1 MIDDICSDAKDQMQ
15 KTLEAL
21 KKQLAGQYES
31 VELNPILSILIEHVT
46 GWDQVQQ
53 VIHKDDSISAA
64 QQLAFETAG
73 TALLKGRPIQYITGK
88 TWFMGEPYIVNEQVL
103 IPRPETEELVDW
115 VIEYAAIKGKALRIL
130 DIGTGSGCIAIAI
143 KKALPE
149 AIVSAIDISTSA
161 IKIAEANAAALK
173 ADIEFIAL
181 DILNTAFLPGQYDV
195 IVSNPP
201 YIPMQEMKNMEL
213 QVTDHEPNIAL
224 FVPDEDPLVF
234 YKAIARLAK
243 LHLSTNGQLFFEIH
257 YDQGDAM
264 IALLDEMHF
273 HAELRA
279 DLFEKDRMVRA
290 SLKPR

>member
-1 MIDDICSDAKDQMQ
+1 MRLNDIKQ
-15 KTLEAL
+15 AL
-21 KKQLAGQYES
+21 KKQLAGQFES
-31 VELNPILSILIEHVT
+31 VELGPILSILIEHVT

-53 VIHKDDSISAA
+53 VIHKDNTISAA
-64 QQLAFETAG
+64 QELAFETAA
-73 TALLKGRPIQYITGK
+73 TALLEGRPIQYITGK
-88 TWFMGEPYIVNEQVL
+88 TWFMGEPYIVNDQVL

-115 VIEYAAIKGKALRIL
+115 VIEYAAIKGKVLRIL

-161 IKIAEANAAALK
+161 IKIAAANAATLK

-201 YIPMQEMKNMEL
+201 YIPMHEMKNMEL

-273 HAELRA
+273 HAELRT
-279 DLFEKDRMVRA
+279 DLFGKDRMIRA

>member
-1 MIDDICSDAKDQMQ
+1 MSLNDIKQ
-15 KTLEAL
+15 AL
-21 KKQLAGQYES
+21 KKQLADQFET
-31 VELNPILSILIEHVT
+31 VELNPILSILIEHIT
-46 GWDQVQQ
+46 GWDQLHQAL
-53 VIHKDDSISAA
+53 HKDQPISVE
-64 QQLAFETAG
+64 QRLAFEKAATELA
-73 TALLKGRPIQYITGK
+73 AGRPIQYITGK
-88 TWFMGEPYIVNEQVL
+88 AWFMGEPYTVNDQVL

-115 VIEYAAIKGKALRIL
+115 IIEYAEIKGKALRIL

-149 AIVSAIDISTSA
+149 AKVSAIDISTNA
-161 IKIAEANAAALK
+161 LKIAASNADGLNTE
-173 ADIEFIAL
+173 IEFIPL
-181 DILNTAFLPGQYDV
+181 DILNTAFLPDQYDV

-201 YIPMQEMKNMEL
+201 YIPLQEMKNMEL
-213 QVTDHEPNIAL
+213 QVTDYEPNIAL

-243 LHLSTNGQLFFEIH
+243 LHLVSNGQLFFEIH

-264 IALLDEMHF
+264 ITLLDEMHF

-279 DLFEKDRMVRA
+279 DLFGKDRMIRA

>member
-1 MIDDICSDAKDQMQ
+1 MLLNDIKQ
-15 KTLEAL
+15 AL
-21 KKQLAGQYES
+21 KKQLAGQFES
-31 VELNPILSILIEHVT
+31 VELNPILSILIEHIT

-53 VIHKDDSISAA
+53 VIHKDNAISEE
-64 QQLAFETAG
+64 QVLAFETAAE
-73 TALLKGRPIQYITGK
+73 ALLAGRPIQYITGK
-88 TWFMGEPYIVNEQVL
+88 AWFMGEAYAVNDQVL
-103 IPRPETEELVDW
+103 IPRPETEELVEW
-115 VIEYAAIKGKALRIL
+115 IIEYAAIKGNALRIL
-130 DIGTGSGCIAIAI
+130 DIGTGSGCIAIAL

-149 AIVSAIDISTSA
+149 ATVSAIDISSGA
-161 IKIAEANAAALK
+161 LKIAATNAAALK
-173 ADIEFIAL
+173 ADIEFTCL

-273 HAELRA
+273 HAELRT
-279 DLFEKDRMVRA
+279 DLFGKDRMVRA

>member
-1 MIDDICSDAKDQMQ
+1 MRLIDIKQ
-15 KTLEAL
+15 AL
-21 KKQLAGQYES
+21 KKQLADQYES
-31 VELNPILSILIEHVT
+31 VELGPILSILIEHVT
-46 GWDQVQQ
+46 GWDQVRQ
-53 VIHKDDSISAA
+53 VIHKDNTISAA
-64 QQLAFETAG
+64 QQLAFETAA
-73 TALLKGRPIQYITGK
+73 TALLAGRPIQYITGK
-88 TWFMGEPYIVNEQVL
+88 TWFMGEPYNVNEQVL

-130 DIGTGSGCIAIAI
+130 DIGTGSGCIAIAL

-149 AIVSAIDISTSA
+149 AIVSAIDISTGA
-161 IKIAEANAAALK
+161 IKIAAANAAALK
-173 ADIEFIAL
+173 ADIEWIAL
-181 DILNTAFLPGQYDV
+181 DILNTAFLPDQYDV

-243 LHLSTNGQLFFEIH
+243 LHLSANGQLFFEIH

-273 HAELRA
+273 HAELRT
-279 DLFEKDRMVRA
+279 DMFGKDRMVRA

>member
-1 MIDDICSDAKDQMQ
+1 
-15 KTLEAL
+15 L
-21 KKQLAGQYES
+21 KKQLADQYES
-31 VELNPILSILIEHVT
+31 VELGPILSILIEHVT

-53 VIHKDDSISAA
+53 VIHKDNTISAA
-64 QQLAFETAG
+64 QELAFETAA
-73 TALLKGRPIQYITGK
+73 TALLAGRPIQYITGK
-88 TWFMGEPYIVNEQVL
+88 TWFMGEPYNVNEQVL

-130 DIGTGSGCIAIAI
+130 DIGTGSGCIAIAL

-149 AIVSAIDISTSA
+149 AIVSAIDISTGA
-161 IKIAEANAAALK
+161 IKIAAANAAALK
-173 ADIEFIAL
+173 ADIEWIAL
-181 DILNTAFLPGQYDV
+181 DILNTAFLPDQYDV

-224 FVPDEDPLVF
+224 FVPDEDPLMF
-234 YKAIARLAK
+234 YRTIARLAK

-264 IALLDEMHF
+264 ITLLDEMHF
-273 HAELRA
+273 HAELRT
-279 DLFEKDRMVRA
+279 DMFGKDRMVRA

>member
-1 MIDDICSDAKDQMQ
+1 MRLNEIKQ
-15 KTLEAL
+15 AL
-21 KKQLAGQYES
+21 KKQLEGQFES
-31 VELNPILSILIEHVT
+31 VELNPILSILIEHIT
-46 GWDQVQQ
+46 GWDQVHQ
-53 VIHKDDSISAA
+53 VLHKDNAISEA
-64 QQLAFETAG
+64 QSLDFETAA
-73 TALLKGRPIQYITGK
+73 TELLAGRPIQYITGK
-88 TWFMGEPYIVNEQVL
+88 AWFMGDAYTVSEQVL

-130 DIGTGSGCIAIAI
+130 DIGTGSGCIAIAL

-149 AIVSAIDISTSA
+149 ATVTAIDISTSA
-161 IKIAEANAAALK
+161 IKIAEANATTLK
-173 ADIEFIAL
+173 AEIEFITL

-195 IVSNPP
+195 IISNPP

-243 LHLSTNGQLFFEIH
+243 LHLSSNGQLFFEIH

-264 IALLDEMHF
+264 IELLDEMHF
-273 HAELRA
+273 HAELRT
-279 DLFEKDRMVRA
+279 DLFGKDRMIRA

>member
-1 MIDDICSDAKDQMQ
+1 MRLNDIKQ
-15 KTLEAL
+15 AL
-21 KKQLAGQYES
+21 KKQLAGQFES

-53 VIHKDDSISAA
+53 VIHKDNTISAA
-64 QQLAFETAG
+64 QELAFETAA
-73 TALLKGRPIQYITGK
+73 TALLAGRPIQYITGK
-88 TWFMGEPYIVNEQVL
+88 TWFMGEPYNVNEQVL
-103 IPRPETEELVDW
+103 IPRPETEELVEW

-130 DIGTGSGCIAIAI
+130 DIGTGSGCIAIAL

-149 AIVSAIDISTSA
+149 AIVSAIDISTGA
-161 IKIAEANAAALK
+161 IKIAAANAAALK
-173 ADIEFIAL
+173 ADIEWIAL
-181 DILNTAFLPGQYDV
+181 DILNTAFLPDQYDV

-224 FVPDEDPLVF
+224 FVPDEDPLMF
-234 YKAIARLAK
+234 YRTIARLAK

-273 HAELRA
+273 HAELRT
-279 DLFEKDRMVRA
+279 DMFGKDRMVRA

>member
-1 MIDDICSDAKDQMQ
+1 MRLNDIKQ
-15 KTLEAL
+15 AL
-21 KKQLAGQYES
+21 KKQLAGQFES
-31 VELNPILSILIEHVT
+31 VELGPILSILIEHVT

-53 VIHKDDSISAA
+53 VIHKDNTISAA
-64 QQLAFETAG
+64 QELAFETAA
-73 TALLKGRPIQYITGK
+73 TALLEGKPIQYITGK
-88 TWFMGEPYIVNEQVL
+88 TWFMGEPYIVNDQVL

-115 VIEYAAIKGKALRIL
+115 VIVYAAIKGKVLRIL

-161 IKIAEANAAALK
+161 IKIAAANAATLK

-201 YIPMQEMKNMEL
+201 YIPMHEMKNMEL

-273 HAELRA
+273 HAELRT
-279 DLFEKDRMVRA
+279 DLFGKDRMIRA

>member
-1 MIDDICSDAKDQMQ
+1 MRLNDIKQ
-15 KTLEAL
+15 AL
-21 KKQLAGQYES
+21 KKQLADQYES
-31 VELNPILSILIEHVT
+31 VELGPILSILIEHVT

-53 VIHKDDSISAA
+53 VIHKDNTISAA
-64 QQLAFETAG
+64 QQLAFETAA
-73 TALLKGRPIQYITGK
+73 TALLAGRPIQYITGK

-103 IPRPETEELVDW
+103 IPRPETEELVNW

-130 DIGTGSGCIAIAI
+130 DIGTGSGCIAIAL
-143 KKALPE
+143 KKALPD
-149 AIVSAIDISTSA
+149 AIVSAIDISTGA
-161 IKIAEANAAALK
+161 IKIAAANAAALN
-173 ADIEFIAL
+173 ADIELIAL
-181 DILNTAFLPGQYDV
+181 DILNTAFLPDQYDV

-224 FVPDEDPLVF
+224 FVPDEDPLMF
-234 YKAIARLAK
+234 YRAIARLAK

-264 IALLDEMHF
+264 IALLVEMHF
-273 HAELRA
+273 HAELRT
-279 DLFEKDRMVRA
+279 DMFGKDRMVRA

>member
-1 MIDDICSDAKDQMQ
+1 MLLNDIKQ
-15 KTLEAL
+15 AL
-21 KKQLAGQYES
+21 KKQLAGQFES

-53 VIHKDDSISAA
+53 VIHKDNAISEEEV
-64 QQLAFETAG
+64 LAFETAA
-73 TALLKGRPIQYITGK
+73 TALLAGRPIQYITGK
-88 TWFMGEPYIVNEQVL
+88 TWFMGEPYIVNDQVL

-149 AIVSAIDISTSA
+149 AIVSAIDISTGA
-161 IKIAEANAAALK
+161 IKIAATNAATLK
-173 ADIEFIAL
+173 ANIEFTCL

-243 LHLSTNGQLFFEIH
+243 LHLSANGQLFFEIH

-273 HAELRA
+273 HAELRT
-279 DLFEKDRMVRA
+279 DLFGKDRMVRA

>member
-1 MIDDICSDAKDQMQ
+1 MRLNDIKH
-15 KTLEAL
+15 AL
-21 KKQLAGQYES
+21 KKQLSGQYES
-31 VELNPILSILIEHVT
+31 VELGPILSILIEHVT

-53 VIHKDDSISAA
+53 VLHKDDLISAA
-64 QQLAFETAG
+64 QALAFETAA
-73 TALLKGRPIQYITGK
+73 TALLAGRPIQYITGK
-88 TWFMGEPYIVNEQVL
+88 TWFMGEPYIVNDQVL

-130 DIGTGSGCIAIAI
+130 DIGTGSGCIAIAL

-161 IKIAEANAAALK
+161 IKIAAANAAVLK
-173 ADIEFIAL
+173 ADIELIAL
-181 DILNTAFLPGQYDV
+181 DILNTAFLPDQYDV

-264 IALLDEMHF
+264 IKLLDEMHF
-273 HAELRA
+273 HAELRT
-279 DLFEKDRMVRA
+279 DLFGKDRMIRA

>member
-1 MIDDICSDAKDQMQ
+1 MRLNDIKQ
-15 KTLEAL
+15 AL
-21 KKQLAGQYES
+21 KKQLAGQFES
-31 VELNPILSILIEHVT
+31 VELGPILSILIEHVT

-53 VIHKDDSISAA
+53 VIHKDDLISAA
-64 QQLAFETAG
+64 QQLAFETAA
-73 TALLKGRPIQYITGK
+73 TALLAGRPIQYITGK
-88 TWFMGEPYIVNEQVL
+88 TWFMGEPYIVDEQVL
-103 IPRPETEELVDW
+103 IPRPETEELVEW

-161 IKIAEANAAALK
+161 IKIAATNAAALK
-173 ADIEFIAL
+173 ADIELIAL
-181 DILNTAFLPGQYDV
+181 DILNTAFLPDQYDV

-264 IALLDEMHF
+264 IALLDDMHF
-273 HAELRA
+273 HAELRT
-279 DLFEKDRMVRA
+279 DLFGKDRMIRA

>member
-1 MIDDICSDAKDQMQ
+1 MHQVVNKD
-15 KTLEAL
+15 
-21 KKQLAGQYES
+21 
-31 VELNPILSILIEHVT
+31 N
-46 GWDQVQQ
+46 
-53 VIHKDDSISAA
+53 SISAE
-64 QQLAFETAG
+64 QVLAFETAA
-73 TALLKGRPIQYITGK
+73 TELVAGRPIQYITGK
-88 TWFMGEPYIVNEQVL
+88 AWFMGEAYTVNEQVL

-115 VIEYAAIKGKALRIL
+115 VTEYAEIKGKALRIL
-130 DIGTGSGCIAIAI
+130 DIGTGSGCIAIAL
-143 KKALPE
+143 KKAMPD
-149 AIVSAIDISTSA
+149 ATVAAIDISPSA

-173 ADIEFIAL
+173 ADIEFITL

-201 YIPMQEMKNMEL
+201 YIPMEEMKNMDL

-243 LHLSTNGQLFFEIH
+243 LHLSSNGQLFFEIH

-273 HAELRA
+273 HAELRT
-279 DLFEKDRMVRA
+279 DLFSKDRMIRA

>member
-1 MIDDICSDAKDQMQ
+1 MSLNDIKQ
-15 KTLEAL
+15 AL
-21 KKQLAGQYES
+21 KKQLADQFES
-31 VELNPILSILIEHVT
+31 VELNPILSILIEHIT
-46 GWDQVQQ
+46 GWDQLHQAL
-53 VIHKDDSISAA
+53 HKDQPISAE
-64 QQLAFETAG
+64 QRLAFEKAATELA
-73 TALLKGRPIQYITGK
+73 AGRPIQYITEK
-88 TWFMGEPYIVNEQVL
+88 AWFMGEPYTVNDQVL

-115 VIEYAAIKGKALRIL
+115 IIEYAEIKGKALRIL
-130 DIGTGSGCIAIAI
+130 DIGTGSGCIAIAL

-149 AIVSAIDISTSA
+149 AKVSAIDISTNA
-161 IKIAEANAAALK
+161 LKIAASNADRLNAE
-173 ADIEFIAL
+173 IEFIPL
-181 DILNTAFLPGQYDV
+181 DILNTAFLPDQYDV

-201 YIPMQEMKNMEL
+201 YIPLQEMKNMEL
-213 QVTDHEPNIAL
+213 QVTDYEPNIAL

-243 LHLSTNGQLFFEIH
+243 LHLASNGQLFFEIH

-279 DLFEKDRMVRA
+279 DLFGKDRMIRA

>member
-1 MIDDICSDAKDQMQ
+1 MRLNEIKQ
-15 KTLEAL
+15 AL
-21 KKQLAGQYES
+21 KKQLADQFES
-31 VELNPILSILIEHVT
+31 VELAPILSILIEHIT

-53 VIHKDDSISAA
+53 VIQKDNSISEA
-64 QQLAFETAG
+64 QTKAFETAAE
-73 TALLKGRPIQYITGK
+73 ALLAGRPIQYITGK
-88 TWFMGEPYIVNEQVL
+88 AWFMGEAYTVNEQVL

-130 DIGTGSGCIAIAI
+130 DIGTGSGCIAIAL

-149 AIVSAIDISTSA
+149 ATVAAIDISPGA
-161 IKIAEANAAALK
+161 LKIAEANASALK
-173 ADIEFIAL
+173 TAIEFIVL

-195 IVSNPP
+195 IISNPP

-224 FVPDEDPLVF
+224 FVPDEDPLLF

-243 LHLSTNGQLFFEIH
+243 LHLSSNGQLFFEIH
-257 YDQGDAM
+257 YDQGDAL
-264 IALLDEMHF
+264 ITLLDEMHF
-273 HAELRA
+273 HAELRT

>member
-1 MIDDICSDAKDQMQ
+1 MLLNDIKQ
-15 KTLEAL
+15 AL
-21 KKQLAGQYES
+21 KKQLAGQFES

-53 VIHKDDSISAA
+53 VIHKDNAISEE
-64 QQLAFETAG
+64 QVLAFETAA
-73 TALLKGRPIQYITGK
+73 TALLTGRPIQYITGK
-88 TWFMGEPYIVNEQVL
+88 TWFMGEPYIVNDQVL

-149 AIVSAIDISTSA
+149 AIVSAIDISTGA
-161 IKIAEANAAALK
+161 IKIAATNAATLK
-173 ADIEFIAL
+173 ADIELIAL

-243 LHLSTNGQLFFEIH
+243 LHLSANGQLFFEIH

-273 HAELRA
+273 HAELRT
-279 DLFEKDRMVRA
+279 DLFGKDRMVRA

>member
-1 MIDDICSDAKDQMQ
+1 MSLNDIKQ
-15 KTLEAL
+15 AL
-21 KKQLAGQYES
+21 KKQLSSQYET
-31 VELNPILSILIEHVT
+31 VELNPILSILIEHIT
-46 GWDQVQQ
+46 GWDQLHQAL
-53 VIHKDDSISAA
+53 HKDQPISAE
-64 QQLAFETAG
+64 QRLAFEKAATELA
-73 TALLKGRPIQYITGK
+73 AGRPIQYITGK
-88 TWFMGEPYIVNEQVL
+88 AWFMGEPYTVNDQVL

-115 VIEYAAIKGKALRIL
+115 IIEYAEIKGSALRIL
-130 DIGTGSGCIAIAI
+130 DIGTGSGCIAIAL

-149 AIVSAIDISTSA
+149 AKVSAIDISTNA
-161 IKIAEANAAALK
+161 LKIAASNADGLNAE
-173 ADIEFIAL
+173 IEFIPL
-181 DILNTAFLPGQYDV
+181 DILNTAFLPDQYDV

-201 YIPMQEMKNMEL
+201 YIPLQEMKNMEL
-213 QVTDHEPNIAL
+213 QVTDYEPNIAL

-243 LHLSTNGQLFFEIH
+243 LHLASNGQLFFEIH

-279 DLFEKDRMVRA
+279 DLFGKDRMIRA

>member
-1 MIDDICSDAKDQMQ
+1 MRLNDIKQ
-15 KTLEAL
+15 AL
-21 KKQLAGQYES
+21 KKQLADQYES
-31 VELNPILSILIEHVT
+31 VELGPILSILIEHVT

-53 VIHKDDSISAA
+53 VIHKDNTISAA
-64 QQLAFETAG
+64 QELAFETAA
-73 TALLKGRPIQYITGK
+73 TALLAGRPIQYITGT
-88 TWFMGEPYIVNEQVL
+88 TWFMGEPYNVNEQVL

-130 DIGTGSGCIAIAI
+130 DIGTGSGCIAIAL

-149 AIVSAIDISTSA
+149 AIVSGIDISTGA
-161 IKIAEANAAALK
+161 IKIAAANAAALK
-173 ADIEFIAL
+173 ADIEWIAL
-181 DILNTAFLPGQYDV
+181 DILNTAFLPDQYDV

-224 FVPDEDPLVF
+224 FVPDEDPLLF
-234 YKAIARLAK
+234 YRTIARLAK

-264 IALLDEMHF
+264 ITLLDEMHF
-273 HAELRA
+273 HAELRT
-279 DLFEKDRMVRA
+279 DMFGKDRMVRA

>member
-1 MIDDICSDAKDQMQ
+1 MRLNDIKH
-15 KTLEAL
+15 AL
-21 KKQLAGQYES
+21 KKQLSGQYES
-31 VELNPILSILIEHVT
+31 VELGPILSILIEHVT

-53 VIHKDDSISAA
+53 VIHKDNTISAT
-64 QQLAFETAG
+64 QQLAFETAA
-73 TALLKGRPIQYITGK
+73 TALLAGRPIQYITGK

-130 DIGTGSGCIAIAI
+130 DIGTGSGCIAIAL
-143 KKALPE
+143 KKALPD
-149 AIVSAIDISTSA
+149 AIVSAIDISTGA
-161 IKIAEANAAALK
+161 IKIAAANAAALN
-173 ADIEFIAL
+173 ADIELIAL
-181 DILNTAFLPGQYDV
+181 DILNTAFLPDQYDV

-224 FVPDEDPLVF
+224 FVPDEDPLMF
-234 YKAIARLAK
+234 YRAIARLAK

-273 HAELRA
+273 HAELRT
-279 DLFEKDRMVRA
+279 DMFGKDRMVRA

>member
-1 MIDDICSDAKDQMQ
+1 MLLNDIKQ
-15 KTLEAL
+15 AL
-21 KKQLAGQYES
+21 KKQLAGQFES

-53 VIHKDDSISAA
+53 VIHKDNAISEE
-64 QQLAFETAG
+64 QVLAFETAA
-73 TALLKGRPIQYITGK
+73 TALLAGRPIQYITGK
-88 TWFMGEPYIVNEQVL
+88 TWFMGEPYIVNDQVL

-149 AIVSAIDISTSA
+149 AIVSAIDISTGA
-161 IKIAEANAAALK
+161 IKIAATNAATLK
-173 ADIEFIAL
+173 ANIEFTCL

-273 HAELRA
+273 HAELRT
-279 DLFEKDRMVRA
+279 DLFGKDRMVRA

>member
-1 MIDDICSDAKDQMQ
+1 MRLNDIKQ
-15 KTLEAL
+15 AL
-21 KKQLAGQYES
+21 KKQLAGQFES
-31 VELNPILSILIEHVT
+31 VELGPILSILIEHVT

-53 VIHKDDSISAA
+53 VIQKDNAISEE
-64 QQLAFETAG
+64 QVLAFETAA
-73 TALLKGRPIQYITGK
+73 TALLAGRPIQYITGK
-88 TWFMGEPYIVNEQVL
+88 TWFMGEPYIVNDQVL

-115 VIEYAAIKGKALRIL
+115 VIEYAAIKGKALRIF

-161 IKIAEANAAALK
+161 LKIAATNAAALK
-173 ADIEFIAL
+173 ADIELIAL
-181 DILNTAFLPGQYDV
+181 DILNTAFLPDQYDV

-264 IALLDEMHF
+264 IALLDDMHF
-273 HAELRA
+273 HAELRT
-279 DLFEKDRMVRA
+279 DLFGKDRMVRA

>member
-1 MIDDICSDAKDQMQ
+1 MLLNDIKQ
-15 KTLEAL
+15 AL
-21 KKQLAGQYES
+21 KKQLAGQFES

-53 VIHKDDSISAA
+53 VINKDKLISAE
-64 QQLAFETAG
+64 QQLAFETAAE
-73 TALLKGRPIQYITGK
+73 ALLAGRPIQYITGSA
-88 TWFMGEPYIVNEQVL
+88 WFMGEAYAVNEQVL
-103 IPRPETEELVDW
+103 IPRPETEELVEW
-115 VIEYAAIKGKALRIL
+115 IIEYASIKGKALRIL
-130 DIGTGSGCIAIAI
+130 DIGTGSGCIAIAL

-149 AIVSAIDISTSA
+149 AIVSAIDISTGA
-161 IKIAEANAAALK
+161 LKIAATNAAALK
-173 ADIEFIAL
+173 ADIEFTCL

-201 YIPMQEMKNMEL
+201 YIPMQEMNNMEL

-243 LHLSTNGQLFFEIH
+243 LHLSANGQLFFEIH

-273 HAELRA
+273 HAELRT
-279 DLFEKDRMVRA
+279 DLFGKDRMVRA

>member
-1 MIDDICSDAKDQMQ
+1 MRLNDIKQ
-15 KTLEAL
+15 AL
-21 KKQLAGQYES
+21 KKQLADQYES
-31 VELNPILSILIEHVT
+31 VELGPILSILIEHVT

-53 VIHKDDSISAA
+53 VIHKDNTISAA
-64 QQLAFETAG
+64 QQLAFETAA
-73 TALLKGRPIQYITGK
+73 TALLAGRPIQYITGK

-130 DIGTGSGCIAIAI
+130 DIGTGSGCIAIAL
-143 KKALPE
+143 KKALPD
-149 AIVSAIDISTSA
+149 AIVSAIDISTGA
-161 IKIAEANAAALK
+161 IKIAAANAAALN
-173 ADIEFIAL
+173 ADIELIAL
-181 DILNTAFLPGQYDV
+181 DILNTAFLPDQYDV

-224 FVPDEDPLVF
+224 FVPDEDPLMF
-234 YKAIARLAK
+234 YRAIARLAK

-257 YDQGDAM
+257 YDQGYAM

-273 HAELRA
+273 HAELRT
-279 DLFEKDRMVRA
+279 DMFGKDRMVRA

>member
-1 MIDDICSDAKDQMQ
+1 MRLNEIKQ
-15 KTLEAL
+15 AL
-21 KKQLAGQYES
+21 KKQLAGQFES
-31 VELNPILSILIEHVT
+31 VELGPILSILIEHVT

-53 VIHKDDSISAA
+53 VLHKDDLISAA
-64 QQLAFETAG
+64 QALAFETAA
-73 TALLKGRPIQYITGK
+73 TALLAGRPIQYITGK
-88 TWFMGEPYIVNEQVL
+88 TWFMGEPYIVNDQVL

-130 DIGTGSGCIAIAI
+130 DIGTGSGCIAIAL

-161 IKIAEANAAALK
+161 IKIAAANAAVLK
-173 ADIEFIAL
+173 ADIELIAL
-181 DILNTAFLPGQYDV
+181 DILNTAFLPDQYDV

-264 IALLDEMHF
+264 IKLLDEMHF
-273 HAELRA
+273 HAELRT
-279 DLFEKDRMVRA
+279 DLFGKDRMIRA

>member
-1 MIDDICSDAKDQMQ
+1 MRLNEIKQ
-15 KTLEAL
+15 AL
-21 KKQLAGQYES
+21 KKQLADQFES
-31 VELNPILSILIEHVT
+31 VELGSILSILIEHIM

-53 VIHKDDSISAA
+53 IIQKDNSISET
-64 QQLAFETAG
+64 QIKAFEAAVS
-73 TALLKGRPIQYITGK
+73 ALLAGRPIQYITGK
-88 TWFMGEPYIVNEQVL
+88 SWFMGEPYLVNEQVL

-149 AIVSAIDISTSA
+149 AIVSAIDISSSA
-161 IKIAEANAAALK
+161 LKIAEANASALK

-201 YIPMQEMKNMEL
+201 YIPMQEIKNMEL

-234 YKAIARLAK
+234 YKAITRLAK
-243 LHLSTNGQLFFEIH
+243 LHLSSNGQLFFEIH

-264 IALLDEMHF
+264 ITLLNEMHF

-279 DLFEKDRMVRA
+279 DVFEKDRMVRA

>member
-1 MIDDICSDAKDQMQ
+1 MRLNEIKQ
-15 KTLEAL
+15 AL

-31 VELNPILSILIEHVT
+31 VELNPILSILIEHIT

-53 VIHKDDSISAA
+53 VIHKDHLISEEQA
-64 QQLAFETAG
+64 LAFENAT
-73 TALLKGRPIQYITGK
+73 TELLAGRPIQYITGK
-88 TWFMGEPYIVNEQVL
+88 AWFMGEAYTVNEQVL

-115 VIEYAAIKGKALRIL
+115 VIEYATIKGKALSIL
-130 DIGTGSGCIAIAI
+130 DIGTGSGCIAIAL
-143 KKALPE
+143 KKALPD
-149 AIVSAIDISTSA
+149 AIVSAIDISTNA
-161 IKIAEANAAALK
+161 LKIAAGNAAALH
-173 ADIEFIAL
+173 ADIEWIAL

-195 IVSNPP
+195 IISNPP

-243 LHLSTNGQLFFEIH
+243 LHLSSNGQLFFEIH
-257 YDQGDAM
+257 YDQGDAL
-264 IALLDEMHF
+264 ITLLDEMHF
-273 HAELRA
+273 HAELRT
-279 DLFEKDRMVRA
+279 DLFEKDRMIRS

>member
-1 MIDDICSDAKDQMQ
+1 MLLNDIKQ
-15 KTLEAL
+15 AL
-21 KKQLAGQYES
+21 KKQLAGQFES

-53 VIHKDDSISAA
+53 VINKDKLISAE
-64 QQLAFETAG
+64 QQLAFETAAE
-73 TALLKGRPIQYITGK
+73 ALLAGRPIQYITGSA
-88 TWFMGEPYIVNEQVL
+88 WFMGESYAVNDQVL
-103 IPRPETEELVDW
+103 IPRPETEELVEW
-115 VIEYAAIKGKALRIL
+115 IIEYASIKGKALRIL
-130 DIGTGSGCIAIAI
+130 DIGTGSGCIAIAL

-149 AIVSAIDISTSA
+149 AIVSAIDISTGA
-161 IKIAEANAAALK
+161 LKIATTNAAALK
-173 ADIEFIAL
+173 ADIEFTCL

-243 LHLSTNGQLFFEIH
+243 LHLSANGQLFFEIH

-273 HAELRA
+273 HAELRT
-279 DLFEKDRMVRA
+279 DLFGKDRMVRA